1 MPADLERWRN
11 APVEKLISYIEGTP
25 ARDVEGVR
33 RRLDG
38 AVVAIGVPLTTS
50 ERATIDRF
58 HRRFIAE
65 GLSLRFQSTGRPP
78 QDYNPSYR
86 DLLADRDASG
96 RQGNYLASEEAFQ
109 FVKGLQQRDLV
120 IPVTGNLSG
129 PNALIAVGKAIAAR
143 QERLSAFYVSNV
155 EFYLFGEGTF
165 ARFAAN
171 LGHIPRA
178 PNSVLIRS
186 IFGRYASNGRPGDAS
201 TSRAQKVDDLLR
213 EHGAGRIRQYAD
225 VAYR

>member
-1 MPADLERWRN
+1 
-11 APVEKLISYIEGTP
+11 
-25 ARDVEGVR
+25 
-33 RRLDG
+33 
-38 AVVAIGVPLTTS
+38 
-50 ERATIDRF
+50 
-58 HRRFIAE
+58 
-65 GLSLRFQSTGRPP
+65 
-78 QDYNPSYR
+78 
-86 DLLADRDASG
+86 
-96 RQGNYLASEEAFQ
+96 
-109 FVKGLQQRDLV
+109 
-120 IPVTGNLSG
+120 
-129 PNALIAVGKAIAAR
+129 VGKAIAAR

-201 TSRAQKVDDLLR
+201 TSRVQKVDDLLR